1 MSIKV
6 GGARKKRT
14 ILVIAG
20 IVVLVAVV
28 TGMALKGRGGK
39 VPVVQTAKVS
49 RAKIVQRVSATGKI
63 QPKTKVEISADVSG
77 KIEKLPV
84 VEGQWVNKG
93 TLLVSL
99 ARERYLAAVESAVA
113 AVSAAEANASLVSEN
128 KTRTENEYKRSK
140 QMVATG
146 LESQSSFEAKQA
158 EFQVE
163 VARYKSAQDQVA
175 QSRAALKQ
183 ARDDLSKTTIYAPM
197 SGTVSALNKEMGEIA
212 LGSQFQKDVILTVA
226 DLTAMEAEVN
236 VDENDIMSIAL
247 GQEAEIEVDALP
259 GQSLKG
265 VVSEIGSSAVS
276 QGQGT
281 TEQKTEFEI
290 KIAILN
296 PPKTLRP
303 GMTASANITT
313 KVNDNALSV
322 PLQAVAAR
330 SVDQLAMK
338 GQKRKD
344 AEGRY
349 QADKDGF
356 VEVVFCVENGKAV
369 AKQVK
374 TGIQGEDLIEGDQRA
389 QGRRRDRH
397 RKLPRDLEGSRQR
410 GGRERGQHQEA
421 GTGAT
426 PRVAGLEG
434 QHEQSA
440 RAARVV
446 PDRAPG
452 TARQQG
458 SRRSDH
464 ARNRDRDRGGGRD
477 HDRREWSPEPVP
489 RELRERRGGRPLRL
503 AHAVGEHE
511 RLPLVPESPQPRP
524 PRGGRARGQATRPR
538 GRESHHER
546 PAAGQIPE
554 RDDGRCLHHRD
565 DREAV
570 AHVER
575 AATGRALPLA
585 LRRPVQEGRL
595 RHRDRGREGTLWQRQ
610 SAQQDHQ
617 DRAR

>member
-6 GGARKKRT
+6 GGTRKKRT

-247 GQEAEIEVDALP
+247 GQEADIEVDALP

-338 GQKRKD
+338 GEKRKD
-344 AEGRY
+344 AEGKY

-374 TGIQGEDLIEGDQRA
+374 TGIQGEDLIEVTNGLKEGDEIVTGSYRA
-389 QGRRRDRH
+389 IS
-397 RKLPRDLEGSRQR
+397 KDLDNGAVVNVDNTKKPE
-410 GGRERGQHQEA
+410 RER
-421 GTGAT
+421 
-426 PRVAGLEG
+426 P
-434 QHEQSA
+434 
-440 RAARVV
+440 
-446 PDRAPG
+446 
-452 TARQQG
+452 QG
-458 SRRSDH
+458 SQ
-464 ARNRDRDRGGGRD
+464 G
-477 HDRREWSPEPVP
+477 
-489 RELRERRGGRPLRL
+489 
-503 AHAVGEHE
+503 
-511 RLPLVPESPQPRP
+511 
-524 PRGGRARGQATRPR
+524 
-538 GRESHHER
+538 
-546 PAAGQIPE
+546 
-554 RDDGRCLHHRD
+554 
-565 DREAV
+565 
-570 AHVER
+570 
-575 AATGRALPLA
+575 
-585 LRRPVQEGRL
+585 
-595 RHRDRGREGTLWQRQ
+595 
-610 SAQQDHQ
+610 
-617 DRAR
+617 

>member
-374 TGIQGEDLIEGDQRA
+374 TGIQGEDLIEVTNGLKEGDEIVTGSYRA
-389 QGRRRDRH
+389 IS
-397 RKLPRDLEGSRQR
+397 KDLDNGAVVNVDNTKKPE
-410 GGRERGQHQEA
+410 RER
-421 GTGAT
+421 
-426 PRVAGLEG
+426 P
-434 QHEQSA
+434 
-440 RAARVV
+440 
-446 PDRAPG
+446 
-452 TARQQG
+452 QG
-458 SRRSDH
+458 SQ
-464 ARNRDRDRGGGRD
+464 G
-477 HDRREWSPEPVP
+477 
-489 RELRERRGGRPLRL
+489 
-503 AHAVGEHE
+503 
-511 RLPLVPESPQPRP
+511 
-524 PRGGRARGQATRPR
+524 
-538 GRESHHER
+538 
-546 PAAGQIPE
+546 
-554 RDDGRCLHHRD
+554 
-565 DREAV
+565 
-570 AHVER
+570 
-575 AATGRALPLA
+575 
-585 LRRPVQEGRL
+585 
-595 RHRDRGREGTLWQRQ
+595 
-610 SAQQDHQ
+610 
-617 DRAR
+617 